1 VQTFRKPRVYHSL
14 PIGSASGARSLTK
27 EKICGK
33 IFIENR
39 KGEQKMVDNP
49 ISWFIL
55 LCLAIAA
62 GVWFAKKILNEID
75 ERKREN
81 DDWSDW
87 GK

>member
-1 VQTFRKPRVYHSL
+1 
-14 PIGSASGARSLTK
+14 
-27 EKICGK
+27 
-33 IFIENR
+33 
-39 KGEQKMVDNP
+39 MVDNP
-49 ISWFIL
+49 VSWFIL

-62 GVWFAKKILNEID
+62 GVWFTKKVLNEIE

>member
-1 VQTFRKPRVYHSL
+1 
-14 PIGSASGARSLTK
+14 
-27 EKICGK
+27 
-33 IFIENR
+33 
-39 KGEQKMVDNP
+39 MVDNP

-55 LCLAIAA
+55 LCFAIVV
-62 GVWFAKKILNEID
+62 GVWFAKKVLNEIE

>member
-1 VQTFRKPRVYHSL
+1 
-14 PIGSASGARSLTK
+14 
-27 EKICGK
+27 
-33 IFIENR
+33 
-39 KGEQKMVDNP
+39 MVDNP
-49 ISWFIL
+49 ISWFVL

-62 GVWFAKKILNEID
+62 GVWLAKKIFEEFE

>member
-1 VQTFRKPRVYHSL
+1 
-14 PIGSASGARSLTK
+14 
-27 EKICGK
+27 
-33 IFIENR
+33 
-39 KGEQKMVDNP
+39 MVDNP

-55 LCLAIAA
+55 LCLAIIA
-62 GVWFAKKILNEID
+62 GVWLAKKVFDEIE